1 MLHRDV
7 RTGRAGMRL
16 AGGWIAL
23 IALVIL
29 VGPATAAPG
38 GLRGEVP
45 GSGPRMAP
53 GGPREQGPRHKPLL
67 IEVVEFLQQQGI
79 STLSGLSEERRE
91 SLAETFR
98 EQKITAERRE
108 LATTLINALV
118 EAGIRTPKQVATMTP
133 EARRAIM
140 EAIRP
145 SQPGPDADHGP
156 RPGPGAGP
164 DGMRG
169 PRQGPSDGGSGGM
182 LLDRLAERML
192 ALDIT
197 DLSTV
202 SEKQK
207 LELFP
212 GPDRDRDRDHW
223 PGREGEGRDG
233 REGPPRGQQ
242 PPPRPGN
249 REEGRPGPRDGFR
262 EPVGMVIDW
271 LLKEGVT
278 SIKELSEEEL
288 RSLQQAF
295 FEAHRPAPPPGA
307 TEGGHRMLQ

>member
-1 MLHRDV
+1 MMHRDV
-7 RTGRAGMRL
+7 RTDRAGMRL
-16 AGGWIAL
+16 TGGWIAL
-23 IALVIL
+23 VALVIL

-38 GLRGEVP
+38 GQRSEVP
-45 GSGPRMAP
+45 GSGPRIAP

-67 IEVVEFLQQQGI
+67 MEVVDFLRQQGI
-79 STLSGLSEERRE
+79 TTISGLSEERRE
-91 SLAETFR
+91 SLAEAFR
-98 EQKITAERRE
+98 EQKIMEERRE
-108 LATTLINALV
+108 LATSLINALV

-145 SQPGPDADHGP
+145 SQHGPDADRGP
-156 RPGPGAGP
+156 RPGPGGGP

-169 PRQGPSDGGSGGM
+169 PRQGPTDGGPGGM
-182 LLDRLAERML
+182 LIDRLAERML

-202 SEKQK
+202 SEKQT

-212 GPDRDRDRDHW
+212 GPDRDRDRDHGS
-223 PGREGEGRDG
+223 GRESEGRDG
-233 REGPPRGQQ
+233 RQGSPRGQP

-249 REEGRPGPRDGFR
+249 REEGRPSPRDGFR
-262 EPVGMVIDW
+262 EPVSMVIDW
-271 LLKEGVT
+271 LLEEGVT